1 MRKFALAA
9 SCIAA
14 VAFLGA
20 CNKNADDKC
29 CGGCADKAAVKMDA
43 SGTPASDAKKCCGK
57 CKGDKAA
64 VKMDASATPASEA
77 KSCGSKK
84 SCADKAGCAGKSA
97 N

>member
-9 SCIAA
+9 TCLAA
-14 VAFLGA
+14 VALLGA

-29 CGGCADKAAVKMDA
+29 CNGKDTAAVKMDA
-43 SGTPASDAKKCCGK
+43 SGTPASDAKKCCGQ
-57 CKGDKAA
+57 CKNKAA
-64 VKMDASATPASEA
+64 VKMDASATPASDA
-77 KSCGSKK
+77 KSCGSKS